1 VLTRKGP
8 TDTEQEAG
16 EVFPSPTATVRR
28 AAALLLVLVT
38 AVVAG
43 AVPAQ
48 AGTKTPTVTMAVA
61 DARGAESG
69 SLSFVV
75 ALSGA
80 STRQISVHYATVDG
94 TAVAGQDYA
103 ATAGDLVIPVGNTH
117 GVVSVPVT
125 ADLRDERDETLTLQL
140 SAPQGASLTDAS
152 GVGTIVDDDPVPAA
166 QPTSPIVARGLAMGD
181 ARVLD
186 PTRPFVTG
194 SITPTP
200 DALVVLQL
208 AVAGPSVDLPAQVQG
223 AGLRFDLLA
232 EVRGYPDSPRA
243 MGYYVAQ
250 GRATTGP
257 VTLTWAPG
265 TSPAGGLSYT
275 VTQYSGVVVGA
286 NGRAVVAQIHFEPN
300 HANGTSTQGF
310 VDPLQSPRNA
320 VVGFFMAGARS
331 QDIIPEAGWT
341 EVINLISGT
350 SLFSLAATFATGGAD
365 LTPGASW
372 QRESSNLWL
381 AMELVARPA

>member
-1 VLTRKGP
+1 
-8 TDTEQEAG
+8 
-16 EVFPSPTATVRR
+16 VFPSPTATIRR

-38 AVVAG
+38 ALVAG
-43 AVPAQ
+43 AVPAL
-48 AGTKTPTVTMAVA
+48 AGTKTPTTPVTMAVA

-80 STRQISVHYATVDG
+80 STRQIAVHYGTVDG

-103 ATAGDLVIPVGNTH
+103 ATAGDLVIPAGNAH
-117 GVVSVPVT
+117 GVVSVPIT

-140 SAPQGASLTDAS
+140 SAPQGVSFTDAS
-152 GVGTIVDDDPVPAA
+152 GVGTIVDDDPAPGA
-166 QPTSPIVARGLAMGD
+166 QPTSPIVARGLAMGE
-181 ARVLD
+181 ARGLD

-194 SITPTP
+194 SITPTL

-208 AVAGPSVDLPAQVQG
+208 AVAGPSVDLPSQVQG

-232 EVRGYPDSPRA
+232 GVRAYPDSPRA

-265 TSPAGGLSYT
+265 SSPAGVLSYT
-275 VTQYSGVVVGA
+275 LTQYSGVVVGA
-286 NGRAVVAQIHFEPN
+286 NGRAAVAQVHFEPN
-300 HANGTSTQGF
+300 HANATSTQGF
-310 VDPLQSPRNA
+310 VDPLQSPLNA
-320 VVGFFMAGARS
+320 VAGFFMAGARS

-341 EVINLISGT
+341 EVINLISGP

-381 AMELVARPA
+381 AMELVARLA